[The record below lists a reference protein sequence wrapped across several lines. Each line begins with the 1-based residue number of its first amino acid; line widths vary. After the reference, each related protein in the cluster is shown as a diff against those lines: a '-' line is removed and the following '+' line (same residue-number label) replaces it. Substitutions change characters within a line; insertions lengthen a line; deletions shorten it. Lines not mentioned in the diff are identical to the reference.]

1 MDTTPAPETPASTTT
16 PAPASAPPP
25 NAGRIQATNLC
36 ALALGGCF
44 FLPWMQIFGGQLS
57 GFEFQKLSEVG
68 KFFWLM
74 PIFCGLTL
82 FAGLTG
88 KSQQI
93 AGQLAG
99 AAPFAILAY
108 GLNQFGRNLI
118 DALAPGAWIGLI
130 LGVVL
135 FLASRR

>member
-1 MDTTPAPETPASTTT
+1 MDNNPKGGELCRRRQVLRKTPSAGSSVTGRLLFYRTSLHHETVDNGKAV
-16 PAPASAPPP
+16 
-25 NAGRIQATNLC
+25 
-36 ALALGGCF
+36 
-44 FLPWMQIFGGQLS
+44 S
-57 GFEFQKLSEVG
+57 GFEFQKLSDVG

-74 PIFCGLTL
+74 PIFCALTL

-118 DALAPGAWIGLI
+118 DALAPGAWIGLV